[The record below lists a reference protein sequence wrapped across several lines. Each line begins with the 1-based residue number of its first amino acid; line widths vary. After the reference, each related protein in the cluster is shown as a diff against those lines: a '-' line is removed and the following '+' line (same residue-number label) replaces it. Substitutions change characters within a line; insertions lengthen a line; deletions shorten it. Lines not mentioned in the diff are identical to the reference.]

1 MRDDPIREMVVV
13 GTAAN
18 VREKAQM
25 NGVDPAEGPVE
36 DSWVIPGEG
45 NLLDGTNRAIIE
57 SLQRDGRRAYAQIA
71 SEVGLSEAAVRRR
84 VQQLRTS
91 GVIQIVAVTDPLQLG
106 FRRQALIGISVEGDV
121 RDVAAKIVPLPEV
134 DYVVMCAG
142 SFDLL
147 VEVVCEDDERLLH
160 ILNDSIRSVPGV
172 RSTETFMYLKL
183 AKQTYTWGTR

>member
-84 VQQLRTS
+84 VQQLRAS